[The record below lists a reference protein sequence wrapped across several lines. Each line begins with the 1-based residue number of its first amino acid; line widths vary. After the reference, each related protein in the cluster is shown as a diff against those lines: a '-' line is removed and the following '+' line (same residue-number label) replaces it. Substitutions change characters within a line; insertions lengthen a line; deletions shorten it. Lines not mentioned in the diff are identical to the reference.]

1 MNREQLLNRTVGFYF
16 IAIAGTF
23 LIVAG
28 LVYAMHYYTQPQP
41 LGSARAAERR
51 KGLAEVT
58 AANTEALNNYGWVDQ
73 GKGIVRM
80 PVSNAVQL
88 TIKDWRNPAAA
99 RSNLIARAE
108 KAAEQP
114 PPPPKPPEKPNPYE

>member
-1 MNREQLLNRTVGFYF
+1 MNASQLFNRTVGLYF
-16 IAIAGTF
+16 VAIAGTF

-28 LVYAMHYYTQPQP
+28 LVYAMQRYTRPAP
-41 LGSARAAERR
+41 LGAARAQERLKAR
-51 KGLAEVT
+51 AEVT
-58 AANTEALNNYGWVDQ
+58 AANTESLNNYGWVDQ

-80 PVSNAVQL
+80 PITNAIPLALKEWQ
-88 TIKDWRNPAAA
+88 NPAAA

-114 PPPPKPPEKPNPYE
+114 PPPPKPPEQPNPYE

>member
-1 MNREQLLNRTVGFYF
+1 MNREQILNRTVGFYF

-28 LVYAMHYYTQPQP
+28 LVYAMYRYTQPAP
-41 LGSARAAERR
+41 LGSSRAAERGKAR
-51 KGLAEVT
+51 AEIT

-80 PVSNAVQL
+80 PITNAVQL
-88 TIKDWRNPAAA
+88 TLREWQNPAAA

-114 PPPPKPPEKPNPYE
+114 PPAPKPPEKPNPYE

>member
-1 MNREQLLNRTVGFYF
+1 MNGNRFINRTIGLYF
-16 IAIAGTF
+16 LAIAGTF
-23 LIVAG
+23 LIVAW
-28 LVYAMHYYTQPQP
+28 LVYAMQRYTRPEP
-41 LGSARAAERR
+41 LGSARAQERR
-51 KGLAEVT
+51 KGLADIS

-80 PVSNAVQL
+80 PITNAIQL
-88 TIKDWRNPAAA
+88 TLKEWQNPAAA

-114 PPPPKPPEKPNPYE
+114 PPAPKPPEKPNPYE